1 MNKNRILEVAP
12 IGRYKIGDQVQLVIV
27 DKTDLGYKAIVD
39 DAYFGVLYYNEVFED
54 LQIND
59 HAEGYIK
66 LIRPD
71 QKIDLT
77 LYKEGSKGSEDIA
90 EKILELLKKSGGVL
104 PITSQTSPEY
114 IYQNFG
120 VSKKKFKMAL
130 GLLYKKRKIQ
140 ILEHEIRLV

>member
-1 MNKNRILEVAP
+1 MNQNKILDTAP
-12 IGRYKIGDQVQLVIV
+12 VGQYKIGDKVQLVIV

-54 LQIND
+54 LQIED
-59 HAEGYIK
+59 QVEGYIQ

-77 LYKEGSKGSEDIA
+77 LYKEGSKGSEEIA
-90 EKILELLKKSGGVL
+90 EKIMELLKKSGGVL
-104 PITSQTSPEY
+104 SITSQTPPEV
-114 IYQNFG
+114 IYQQFG